1 VLDIDVVA
9 HPQAVQDRIS
19 YMPQRF
25 GLYEDLSVQENLD
38 LYADLHGVPQTVRTE
53 RFTLASPL
61 RASWGELHERE
72 VLIVDFK
79 TNRPPPANE
88 SQVPEVYLAQMA
100 LYREGA
106 KKLFG
111 DRRVVCGLVFTDGP
125 KLLQL
130 SDVVLDA
137 RIAAISAR
145 LDPEGGR
152 S

>member
-1 VLDIDVVA
+1 VTDD
-9 HPQAVQDRIS
+9 Q
-19 YMPQRF
+19 
-25 GLYEDLSVQENLD
+25 
-38 LYADLHGVPQTVRTE
+38 
-53 RFTLASPL
+53 
-61 RASWGELHERE
+61 

-106 KKLFG
+106 KKLFSG
-111 DRRVVCGLVFTDGP
+111 RRVVCGLVFTDGP

-130 SDVVLDA
+130 SDVVLEA

-145 LDPEGGR
+145 LDPEGAR

>member
-1 VLDIDVVA
+1 MTDD
-9 HPQAVQDRIS
+9 Q
-19 YMPQRF
+19 
-25 GLYEDLSVQENLD
+25 
-38 LYADLHGVPQTVRTE
+38 
-53 RFTLASPL
+53 
-61 RASWGELHERE
+61 

-106 KKLFG
+106 KKLFSG
-111 DRRVVCGLVFTDGP
+111 RRVVCGLVFTDGP

-130 SDVVLDA
+130 SDVVLEA

-145 LDPEGGR
+145 LDPEGAR